1 MGKGAG
7 MKWGEEMTLKETL
20 QAARYYKSLALRQT
34 DMLLHQEAYQTH
46 LMNQNLELGRQL
58 DIITDCTFRS
68 PLMNHNERTV

>member
-1 MGKGAG
+1 MIKEYNLD
-7 MKWGEEMTLKETL
+7 EEMTLKETL

-58 DIITDCTFRS
+58 DIITDQTFRS
-68 PLMNHNERTV
+68 PLMNHNERVV